1 MLTISIAHKLSS
13 GFWVFQEEEGKG
25 ESSGKEEKDTNL
37 VLGTFFWVVQKRKHP
52 SLPGRRSSRT
62 VGGEPALSLEQEAK
76 GGESE
81 RHLKDRGL
89 Y

>member
-13 GFWVFQEEEGKG
+13 GLWVFQEEEGNG

-52 SLPGRRSSRT
+52 SLPG
-62 VGGEPALSLEQEAK
+62 
-76 GGESE
+76 
-81 RHLKDRGL
+81 
-89 Y
+89 